1 MERIMR
7 EATDFGVDEPRRE
20 RAELSPLR
28 PSEDS
33 DVDGAAD
40 ASDAGA
46 DVAADPDVTADSV
59 GGVAA
64 ATLAAAAAL
73 SCGDLL
79 NVYVSTRVV
88 WAGAI
93 ISLDSDAHT
102 VHARMD
108 WFDGTER
115 SDVTLAGTKPLN
127 SFCCRL
133 QRSTNCSIFV
143 QHSNKKTLLIFVV
156 RCVHRTE
163 CAQMGADFSRQIQ
176 FHHRFLGLKVGFAT
190 VFRCLMQ
197 AHWARLF
204 ANCLR
209 VSCL

>member
-1 MERIMR
+1 METMRMPLLRQLRAPPPPPPTPHACPRPSSQHVLIVRWRLQLHADVSRGAEGAVNKEDEVERIMR
-7 EATDFGVDEPRRE
+7 EATEHGVDESRRQL
-20 RAELSPLR
+20 AELSPLR

-40 ASDAGA
+40 ASDADA
-46 DVAADPDVTADSV
+46 DVAAGVAAGSV

-127 SFCCRL
+127 SICCL
-133 QRSTNCSIFV
+133 L
-143 QHSNKKTLLIFVV
+143 QHSLAAFNQL
-156 RCVHRTE
+156 
-163 CAQMGADFSRQIQ
+163 QY
-176 FHHRFLGLKVGFAT
+176 
-190 VFRCLMQ
+190 FR
-197 AHWARLF
+197 AAF
-204 ANCLR
+204 K
-209 VSCL
+209 